1 MSILMISDW
10 VLFFK
15 TLLVKIWPIAM
26 ALVLVTLVSLWINGS
41 NSF

>member
-15 TLLVKIWPIAM
+15 TLLVKIWSIAI

>member
-15 TLLVKIWPIAM
+15 TLLVKIWSIAM